1 MALVSCKECGA
12 EVAES
17 APVCP
22 KCGVQNPAGKTCQV
36 SITRKKALTGAVG
49 TVEIGID
56 DLSAQIGNGE
66 TLTLDLAAGGHSI
79 EAVSSNPITGA
90 VISRGD
96 TFDLQ
101 GGQAANYECG
111 FSAWSGFYFKRA

>member
-1 MALVSCKECGA
+1 VALVSCKECGA

-22 KCGVQNPAGKTCQV
+22 KCGVPSPAGKTCQV
-36 SITRKKALTGAVG
+36 SITRKRAMTGAVG

-56 DLSAQIGNGE
+56 DLSAPIGNGE
-66 TLTLDLAAGGHSI
+66 TLTLDVAPGEHSI
-79 EAVSSNPITGA
+79 AAVSSNPLTGQ
-90 VISRGD
+90 VIERGD
-96 TFDLQ
+96 VFEVH
-101 GGQAANYECG
+101 GGQAASYECG